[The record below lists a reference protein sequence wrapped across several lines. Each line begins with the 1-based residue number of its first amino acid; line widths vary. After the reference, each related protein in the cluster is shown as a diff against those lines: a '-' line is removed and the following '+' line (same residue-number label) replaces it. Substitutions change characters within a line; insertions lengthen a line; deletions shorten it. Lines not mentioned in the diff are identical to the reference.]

1 MNETIDIDIEIN
13 TDSSIDT
20 DIQTSDG
27 EIDTDI
33 ELSAGGTNDYNDL
46 INKPSMEGV
55 ELVGDKTLEELG
67 VEALT
72 PQEIDAIINS

>member
-33 ELSAGGTNDYNDL
+33 EISTCGTNDYNDL
-46 INKPSMEGV
+46 INKPSIEGV

>member
-1 MNETIDIDIEIN
+1 MIDIDIEIDN
-13 TDSSIDT
+13 ESSIDT

-46 INKPSMEGV
+46 INKPSIEGV

-72 PQEIDAIINS
+72 PHEIDAIINS